1 MFEKK
6 IDKNFLLLAQVAYGG
21 DFFLNLKD
29 YRLRDLNLDGTVFE
43 KVYDTWLS
51 KKGDTEFY
59 SYKNL
64 DSGFVACLFEH
75 VKKGHLVIAYRG
87 TERIGLGENASD
99 IGAFMKDVKTDVNL
113 MNGIIDEQFTDAWKF
128 YKVVRRQNPKAK
140 IILVGQSLGG
150 ALAQLVPA
158 KEYTINRKK
167 IESYSY
173 NAPGCRHLLDDFG
186 CNTTFSY
193 SFITNYS
200 VMNDWCGMFGEHIGT
215 RYLIAPIK
223 LNSIDGDSKIDIVN
237 NILLTTHEGVF
248 DYTEKTMG
256 KVIRKP
262 KNFNQTEGLSLWYY
276 DENNPIKD
284 FQSLSD
290 FTRLSFPSFSI
301 SESEFVNKSVQNAK
315 KFIQENTPDG
325 LLTVATA
332 IKKATDN
339 FIQEQAEQAEKLI
352 DNFDDNSLFGAIRYL
367 DSLIDK
373 LSEETLLN
381 AQSIVRKYF
390 GSQRY

>member
-29 YRLRDLNLDGTVFE
+29 YCLSDLNLDGTVFE
-43 KVYDTWLS
+43 KVYDTLLS

-75 VKKGHLVIAYRG
+75 VKNGNLVIAYRG
-87 TERIGLGENASD
+87 TERIGLGENTSD

-128 YKVVRRQNPKAK
+128 YKTVRRQNPKAK

-173 NAPGCRHLLDDFG
+173 NAPGCCHLLDDFG

-237 NILLTTHEGVF
+237 NILLTTHEGIF

-262 KNFNQTEGLSLWYY
+262 KDFNQLEGLSLWYF
-276 DENNPIKD
+276 DSNNPIKE

-290 FTRLSFPSFSI
+290 FTRVNLPSFNI
-301 SESEFVNKSVQNAK
+301 PESEFVTQSVKNAK
-315 KFIQENTPDG
+315 KFIKEKTPDG
-325 LLTVATA
+325 LLNVATA
-332 IKKATDN
+332 IKNATDN
-339 FIQEQAEQAEKLI
+339 FIQEQSEQAEKLM
-352 DNFDDNSLFGAIRYL
+352 DNFDDNPLFGAIKQL
-367 DSLIDK
+367 DSVIDG
-373 LSEETLLN
+373 LSQESLKK
-381 AQSIVRKYF
+381 AQTIVNKHF
-390 GSQRY
+390 KQI